1 MEPETLSRVGRHSV
15 SSVATAAATVDF
27 AFAVSGD
34 RVDPDY
40 PSGLHRALAAA
51 LPWLDDEAQAGIHPI
66 RGLTPCAGKLMVG
79 GRTRVVLRAPTHRAD
94 DCARLEGA
102 RLEVPAPLLIGRVSI
117 RELLAYPVLHA
128 RLVVTGAELEADFV
142 ADVERGVAELELDCE
157 MIVGR
162 RGELQTDAGRLVG
175 FSLMLH
181 GLSAAESL
189 RAQELGLGRHR
200 KLGCGLFVPHKSIAA
215 VGT

>member
-1 MEPETLSRVGRHSV
+1 MEPEERSRDGRHSV
-15 SSVATAAATVDF
+15 SAASPVDF

-79 GRTRVVLRAPTHRAD
+79 GRTRVVLRAPLHRAD

-102 RLEVPAPLLIGRVSI
+102 RLEVPAPLLVGRVSM

-128 RLVVTGAELEADFV
+128 RLVVTGAEVEADFV
-142 ADVERGVAELELDCE
+142 ADVERGVAELDLDCE

-162 RGELQTDAGRLVG
+162 RGELQTNAGRLVG

-181 GLSAAESL
+181 GLSATESL
-189 RAQELGLGRHR
+189 RLQEHGLGRHR
-200 KLGCGLFVPHKSIAA
+200 KLGCGLFVPHKAIAA

>member
-1 MEPETLSRVGRHSV
+1 V
-15 SSVATAAATVDF
+15 SASSADF

-34 RVDPDY
+34 RIDADY
-40 PSGLHRALAAA
+40 PSALHRALAAA
-51 LPWLDDEAQAGIHPI
+51 LPWLDHESQAGIHPM
-66 RGLTPCAGKLMVG
+66 RGLTPCEGRLMVG
-79 GRTRVVLRAPTHRAD
+79 GRTRVVLRAPIQRARH
-94 DCARLEGA
+94 ARLMN
-102 RLEVPAPLLIGRVSI
+102 APRRCPPCWIGRVSM

-128 RLVVTGAELEADFV
+128 RLVVTGAEVEAEFV
-142 ADVERGVAELELDCE
+142 ADVERGVAELDLDCE

-181 GLSAAESL
+181 GLSAAGSL

>member
-1 MEPETLSRVGRHSV
+1 MEPDAFFRAGSNAV
-15 SSVATAAATVDF
+15 SAASVDF

-34 RVDPDY
+34 RIDPDY

-51 LPWLDDEAQAGIHPI
+51 LPWLDDEAQAGIHPM
-66 RGLTPCAGKLMVG
+66 RGLTPCEGRLMVG
-79 GRTRVVLRAPTHRAD
+79 GRTRVVLRALVQHAA

-102 RLEVPAPLLIGRVSI
+102 RIEVPAPLLIGRVTM
-117 RELLAYPVLHA
+117 RELLAYPVLHS
-128 RLVVTGAELEADFV
+128 RLVVTGAEVESEFV
-142 ADVERGVAELELDCE
+142 ADVERGVAELDLDCE
-157 MIVGR
+157 LIVGR

-189 RAQELGLGRHR
+189 LLQEHGLGRHR
-200 KLGCGLFVPHKSIAA
+200 KLGCGLFVPHKAIAA
-215 VGT
+215 VRA